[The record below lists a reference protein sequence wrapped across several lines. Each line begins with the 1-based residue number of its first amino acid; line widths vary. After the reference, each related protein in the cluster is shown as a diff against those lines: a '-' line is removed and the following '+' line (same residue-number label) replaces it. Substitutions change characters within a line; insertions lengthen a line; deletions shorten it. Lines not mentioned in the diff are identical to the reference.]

1 MNGGLTMEDILRVV
15 RWQCRHV
22 GWG

>member
-15 RWQCRHV
+15 RW
-22 GWG
+22 